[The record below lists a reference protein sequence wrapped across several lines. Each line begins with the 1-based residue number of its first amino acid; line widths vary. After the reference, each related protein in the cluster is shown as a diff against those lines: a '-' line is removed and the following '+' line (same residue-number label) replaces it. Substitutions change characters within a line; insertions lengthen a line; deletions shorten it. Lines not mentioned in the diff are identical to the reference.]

1 MSAKDDDSETEVQAL
16 LASTQMDNTADYL
29 ARGREYQ
36 HLVQD
41 ELLGA
46 WVRAFKTMV
55 GTGIPGGPAARQRER
70 DLAAEIKLRGI
81 EPPYSD
87 VKDAVERFCSDVM
100 ARVESDPE
108 ALQRVTDS
116 LESYFVELW
125 SKPKN

>member
-1 MSAKDDDSETEVQAL
+1 
-16 LASTQMDNTADYL
+16 
-29 ARGREYQ
+29 
-36 HLVQD
+36 
-41 ELLGA
+41 
-46 WVRAFKTMV
+46 MV

-116 LESYFVELW
+116 LEAYFVELW